1 MATNESSRQLY
12 SVNQL
17 ADELGITARTIR
29 FYEAS
34 GLITPRRAG
43 GNRVFDRRDR
53 ARLMMILRGK
63 RLGFA
68 LSEIRDYLDLYE
80 ADRGQVSQMQLL
92 LALTRKRMG
101 ELRQQRLDLDQTLA
115 DLGSIER
122 KVIEALD
129 QRGASPDNCVKLG
142 LASATS
148 RPVAGQQDN
157 IWPIRASFD

>member
-1 MATNESSRQLY
+1 MDQNAEARQLY

-17 ADELGITARTIR
+17 ADELGITPRAIR

-63 RLGFA
+63 RLGFS

-80 ADRGQVSQMQLL
+80 SDRGQVSQMRLL
-92 LALTRKRMG
+92 LELTRQRMT
-101 ELRQQRLDLDQTLA
+101 ELADQRRDLDQTLA
-115 DLGSIER
+115 ELRSIER
-122 KVIEALD
+122 QALEALRE
-129 QRGASPDNCVKLG
+129 RGVDPGTDSGSETTK
-142 LASATS
+142 
-148 RPVAGQQDN
+148 
-157 IWPIRASFD
+157 